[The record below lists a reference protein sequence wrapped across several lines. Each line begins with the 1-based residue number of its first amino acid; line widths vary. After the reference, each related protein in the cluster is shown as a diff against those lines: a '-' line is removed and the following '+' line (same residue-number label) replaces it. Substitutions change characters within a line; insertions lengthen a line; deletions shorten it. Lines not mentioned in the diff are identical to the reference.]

1 MRRIFLDRP
10 VGVGARRA
18 LGVVALIFVVS
29 QTGHAQAPPPSSPSD
44 ASQCFGFAFGPW
56 NPALNWEAAGHGHT
70 LDSARVPRAPGGR
83 GWAATEVEAQSDTTL
98 LLFPPW
104 WPAGIVITYGA
115 KPVSPKDT
123 VPGRAVALVA
133 DGRKRPPTSSVRLWQ
148 VPCGQ

>member
-1 MRRIFLDRP
+1 MRRKLSPGREL
-10 VGVGARRA
+10 ARCSVAVLGLALLASPGRA
-18 LGVVALIFVVS
+18 
-29 QTGHAQAPPPSSPSD
+29 QSSPLPSQPD

-56 NPALNWEAAGHGHT
+56 TPALNWQVAHGHA

-83 GWAATEVEAQSDTTL
+83 GWAATEVQAQSDTTL
-98 LLFPPW
+98 MLFPPW

-133 DGRKRPPTSSVRLWQ
+133 DGRLRAPISSVRLWQ